1 MNKEEI
7 IKRIKINE
15 EKLDNIKLV
24 VNHLEI
30 SINEFE
36 NIQETIKEI
45 NKYYGSKDWFNDK
58 ENFEKGLI
66 KDIKAGILSE
76 DDVWN
81 LLEKVKELNNNLNL
95 IVKKIWK
102 D

>member
-24 VNHLEI
+24 VNHLET

-36 NIQETIKEI
+36 NIQEIIKKI

-66 KDIKAGILSE
+66 KDVKAGILSE
-76 DDVWN
+76 DEVWN

-95 IVKKIWK
+95 IVKKIWE

>member
-24 VNHLEI
+24 VNDLET

-76 DDVWN
+76 DEVWN

-95 IVKKIWK
+95 IVKKIWE